1 MKKIILLTLLF
12 VSSIGLSAQTKNNKE
27 VSANFQG
34 LKIVFQ
40 LTSADTLIHQNLM
53 SQLKNYWSVAPDTQF
68 EVVCHS
74 AGLNM
79 LLKNTCV
86 IQDDIKMYA
95 DKGVSFVACEFSMK
109 KKNVTKDQLVAGTS
123 TVTSGVL
130 EIAKKQ
136 QEGWSYIKL

>member
-27 VSANFQG
+27 ASANFQG

-109 KKNVTKDQLVAGTS
+109 KKNVTKDQLVAGSS

>member
-12 VSSIGLSAQTKNNKE
+12 VSSIGLNAQTKNNKE
-27 VSANFQG
+27 ASANFQG

-109 KKNVTKDQLVAGTS
+109 KKNVTKDQLVAGSS